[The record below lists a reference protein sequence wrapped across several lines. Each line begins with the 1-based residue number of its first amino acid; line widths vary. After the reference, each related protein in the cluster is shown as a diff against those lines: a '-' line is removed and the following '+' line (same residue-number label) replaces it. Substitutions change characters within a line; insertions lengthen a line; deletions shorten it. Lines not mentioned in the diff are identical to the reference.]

1 MVCQS
6 NFTMWPSMRKESE
19 QQTHAYTKALHRC
32 MTSYCTL
39 LPQSKLALVGH
50 CHVRLHLSVI
60 SVQKVL
66 KSANIWMRGSLC

>member
-1 MVCQS
+1 
-6 NFTMWPSMRKESE
+6 
-19 QQTHAYTKALHRC
+19 
-32 MTSYCTL
+32 MTSYCTV